1 MSAAQTRGVFVRDQV
16 ASPLRVKR
24 LDAIPVALPLKKPM
38 LMAGSRIEH
47 ASNMLVRIEADNG
60 LVGWGEA
67 ASAPT
72 MTGDTTA
79 SMAAIIRD
87 HLAPLVVGGD
97 ALARGALAQRIGHA
111 VHHNPGAKAAVE
123 VALNDLVG
131 KHLGVSIADMF
142 GGVRRTSIVPMYLLG
157 NSSVDDDIAEARA
170 QFDEGF
176 RFFKLKCGVK
186 SVQADIEALA
196 AVRHAVGPDVRLC
209 ADANTGMRL
218 DAARRFVARAAEFDL
233 EFLEQ
238 PLGVDNM
245 QGMAELARMSSI
257 AMCADESIG
266 SLSDVFGHHR
276 AGAIRGVNLKVIKC
290 GGIAATVQAATVADA
305 LGLSIKL
312 ACKVAESS
320 IGAATLTHV
329 AYVVG
334 NVDWGVSLSNVY
346 LADDLVRSPVLPIDG
361 QVARP
366 TGPGLGID
374 VNERAVER
382 YRST

>member
-1 MSAAQTRGVFVRDQV
+1 MRDLC
-16 ASPLRVKR
+16 ACPLRVKR

-47 ASNMLVRIEADNG
+47 AFNMLVRIEADNG

-67 ASAPT
+67 ASAPM

-79 SMAAIIRD
+79 SMAAVIRD
-87 HLAPLVVGGD
+87 HLAPLVVGRD
-97 ALARGALAQRIGHA
+97 ALARGTLAQRIAHA

-131 KHLGVSIADMF
+131 KHLGVSVVDLF
-142 GGVRRTSIVPMYLLG
+142 GGARRASIMPMYLLG
-157 NSSVDDDIAEARA
+157 NSSANEDIAEARA
-170 QFDEGF
+170 KIDAGF

-196 AVRHAVGPDVRLC
+196 ALRQAVGADVRLC
-209 ADANTGMRL
+209 ADANTGMSL
-218 DAARRFVARAAEFDL
+218 DAARRFVTRAVEFDL

-238 PLGVDNM
+238 PLSVDNM
-245 QGMAELARMSSI
+245 QGMVELARMSSI

-266 SLSDVFGHHR
+266 SLADVFAHHR

-290 GGIAATVQAATVADA
+290 GGIAATMQTATVADA

-329 AYVVG
+329 AYAIG
-334 NVDWGVSLSNVY
+334 NVHWGVSLSNVY

-366 TGPGLGID
+366 AGAGLGIEVD
-374 VNERAVER
+374 ERAVER
-382 YRST
+382 YRSA